1 LHLAPWIGEDAAF
14 HGKKKFVAALVGARM
29 GALKNMFL
37 SFKFELASGTEVGA
51 RGGRADVSLLGA
63 GVEPA
68 M

>member
-1 LHLAPWIGEDAAF
+1 LHLAPRICEDAAF

-37 SFKFELASGTEVGA
+37 SFKVEFASGTEVGV
-51 RGGRADVSLLGA
+51 RGGWADVLLLVA